1 MEKTKFNNHFISD
14 IYFYQEGP
22 GVRKW
27 QFRESGVK
35 LLNVGNINNGK
46 IDLGSTKIN
55 ISEEEAYNKYSHFLI
70 DEGDLLIA
78 CSGIVVENFH
88 NKIAFVNK
96 ENLPLCLNT
105 STMRFKQLPEKK
117 GELKYLKYFLQT
129 DIFKEQLTK
138 LITGSAQLNFGPSHI
153 RKIEIP
159 LPSLQTQ
166 QKIAAILDKAD
177 ELRQYNKQLI
187 AKYDALTQSLFLD
200 MFGDPVKNEKGW
212 KMKCLGDLCDVGSSR
227 RVFVDDLVE
236 QGVPFYRGTEVGQ
249 MSLNDNIIPTLFIT
263 EQHYE
268 KLKIETGVPKIGDLL
283 MPSICPDGR
292 IFEVTNNNPFYFKDG
307 RVLWIK
313 VNNKFINSVYLKK
326 QLKAIF
332 ALDYAKIAS
341 GTTFAELKIFALKK
355 INLHYPPIEVQN
367 LFAERVQLI
376 ETQKQQAQAALAKSE
391 ALFQGLLQQAFNGEL
406 T

>member
-1 MEKTKFNNHFISD
+1 MEKVKFKDIFSFEKKSKIKAGDGFKLGEGKYPFYTSSD
-14 IYFYQEGP
+14 TLSKTLNEFLFEKESLIFGTGGLASIHHSNDKFAVSTDCFVTQPKDLKSVYAKYVYFYL
-22 GVRKW
+22 
-27 QFRESGVK
+27 SGNMH
-35 LLNVGNINNGK
+35 LLENGFK
-46 IDLGSTKIN
+46 GAGLKHISKGYIEDL
-55 ISEEEAYNKYSHFLI
+55 
-70 DEGDLLIA
+70 
-78 CSGIVVENFH
+78 
-88 NKIAFVNK
+88 
-96 ENLPLCLNT
+96 
-105 STMRFKQLPEKK
+105 
-117 GELKYLKYFLQT
+117 
-129 DIFKEQLTK
+129 
-138 LITGSAQLNFGPSHI
+138 
-153 RKIEIP
+153 EIP

-187 AKYDALTQSLFLD
+187 DKYDALTQSLFLD

-313 VNNKFINSVYLKK
+313 VNDKLINSVYLKK

-332 ALDYAKIAS
+332 AIDYAKIAS

-367 LFAERVQLI
+367 QFAERVKII
-376 ETQKQQAQAALAKSE
+376 EAQKQLAQETLAKSE
-391 ALFQGLLQQAFNGEL
+391 LLFQGLLQQAFNGEL
-406 T
+406 N

>member
-1 MEKTKFNNHFISD
+1 MEKVKISEVCKISNGFAFKSDKYVSSDGGRVIRITNVQKGKIVDNDPKLYPFSELKNLENYKINEGD
-14 IYFYQEGP
+14 IMMSLTG
-22 GVRKW
+22 
-27 QFRESGVK
+27 
-35 LLNVGNINNGK
+35 NVGRVGKFPKELLPAYINQRVCRIKSNSK
-46 IDLGSTKIN
+46 NLLDDFL
-55 ISEEEAYNKYSHFLI
+55 YHFLNS
-70 DEGDLLIA
+70 DKF
-78 CSGIVVENFH
+78 ENDAVR
-88 NKIAFVNK
+88 NSA
-96 ENLPLCLNT
+96 
-105 STMRFKQLPEKK
+105 
-117 GELKYLKYFLQT
+117 GA
-129 DIFKEQLTK
+129 
-138 LITGSAQLNFGPSHI
+138 AQLNLSTNWLADY
-153 RKIEIP
+153 EIP

-187 AKYDALTQSLFLD
+187 EKYDALTQSLFLD
-200 MFGDPVKNEKGW
+200 MFGDPVRNEKGW
-212 KMKCLGDLCDVGSSR
+212 KMKYLGDLCDVGSSR

-313 VNNKFINSVYLKK
+313 VNDKLINSVYLKK

-332 ALDYAKIAS
+332 AVDYAKIAS

-355 INLHYPPIEVQN
+355 INLHYPAIELQN
-367 LFAERVQLI
+367 QFAKRVQLI
-376 ETQKQQAQAALAKSE
+376 ETQKQQAQAALARSE

-406 T
+406 N